1 MEFTNNHSPFVN
13 FISYLPLGII
23 LFLALKDL
31 KSKLP
36 KDKIFIKGLPLGL
49 GISLIAASLLAAL
62 NIILI
67 LIAPSHSFHAFGIEP
82 KTLNQE
88 VMMTSIFFVETF
100 VYGAIITF
108 ILLQFMKER
117 VRY

>member
-31 KSKLP
+31 KVKLP
-36 KDKIFIKGLPLGL
+36 KHKIFIKGLPLGL

-67 LIAPSHSFHAFGIEP
+67 FVTPSHSFHAFGIEP
-82 KTLNQE
+82 SSLNQE
-88 VMMTSIFFVETF
+88 VMMTSIYFVETF
-100 VYGAIITF
+100 VYGSIITF